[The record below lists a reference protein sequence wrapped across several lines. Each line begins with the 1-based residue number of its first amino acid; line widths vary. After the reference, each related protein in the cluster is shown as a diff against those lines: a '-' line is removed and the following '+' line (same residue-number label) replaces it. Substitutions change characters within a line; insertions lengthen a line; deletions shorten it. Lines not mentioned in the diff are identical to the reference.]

1 MAFRFPTLAA
11 ILVSGLLTLPML
23 LLG

>member
-11 ILVSGLLTLPML
+11 IMVSGLLTLPML
-23 LLG
+23 LPG